1 MIVGQ
6 TAATAAADR
15 AEAAVKDTSESAA
28 PRRPTGSTDR

>member
-15 AEAAVKDTSESAA
+15 AEAAVQETNEERGTPSNGKH
-28 PRRPTGSTDR
+28 